1 MKKKLTNIV
10 GSADYTPLKDECCA
24 LYCNENCN
32 ENGFMILKGK
42 KNVHY
47 RENLE
52 HDYYNILLLHYN
64 EIVNTFSY
72 N

>member
-1 MKKKLTNIV
+1 
-10 GSADYTPLKDECCA
+10 
-24 LYCNENCN
+24 
-32 ENGFMILKGK
+32 MILKGK

-52 HDYYNILLLHYN
+52 YDYYNILLLHYN